1 MKFFGLKMV
10 CLLVI
15 RVENDGGRK
24 EDEEGQKKSFKK
36 KRNWW
41 TTRVK
46 HVYFTTLYITGC
58 SALGWK

>member
-24 EDEEGQKKSFKK
+24 EDEEGQKKVLKK
-36 KRNWW
+36 KEIGEL
-41 TTRVK
+41 
-46 HVYFTTLYITGC
+46 HVSSTCISPHYT
-58 SALGWK
+58 